1 MKKLGIILLTA
12 AAAVQAAAFS
22 AAAEDG
28 QISVRVT
35 IGKEGTLVLPCETVT
50 VKDYDSDGSYTIDE
64 VLKATHEQFYKGDGT
79 GYEAQNTDWGLSVKT
94 LWGVTNGGSFGYA
107 VNDVMSM
114 SLSDKVKD
122 GDYLSAYS
130 FQDVTGFTDHYAYFD
145 VHELKDAKQGDTVT
159 LKLTEIAYKPDWTTE
174 LKPVPNAV
182 ITLDGQDTEFKTDEN
197 GSVSVKLDKAGEQII
212 SFKADHPLSPAA
224 VRATV
229 AAAEA
234 PAETTAPAAETT
246 AAPETTAETV
256 TTAAD
261 TTAAATTTAA
271 AATTA
276 GATAAPNGNAGTT
289 KAAAASTGDS
299 SAVPTLAV
307 TMLAAFGTALAM
319 RRRTEK

>member
-182 ITLDGQDTEFKTDEN
+182 IKLDGQDTEFKTDEN

-246 AAPETTAETV
+246 AAPETTAEAV

-289 KAAAASTGDS
+289 KAAGASTGDS
-299 SAVPTLAV
+299 SAVPSLAV

>member
-246 AAPETTAETV
+246 AAPETTAEAV

-299 SAVPTLAV
+299 SAVPALAV

>member
-261 TTAAATTTAA
+261 TTAAATTTAS

-299 SAVPTLAV
+299 SAVPALAV